1 MKKYFTVLIILVL
14 VSLLAVGCKET
25 PSLAPTPGPA
35 PTPAPAPAPV
45 TTTGIDNFR
54 LLISDEVNAIEDFSE
69 LHVTISSI
77 GVHEAGGAGG
87 WHEFTLNPEDDLDGD
102 TVAGVD
108 LRPLEDENALEIWSG
123 TLPEGE
129 YTKVFIYV
137 ESVKGILNGG
147 AELEI
152 KLPSGK
158 LQISKPFTIGDDVV
172 NFVYDITVIKTGK
185 SDKYILK
192 PQIAQSG
199 AGQKINDVTP
209 MENPEVTGEPEDSA
223 DELKLVIHGEPGPG
237 AEITLSVTDDGT
249 PVEGASVTV
258 NGEEAGSTDVDGQ
271 LIILLPDTPGEVEI
285 EATWG
290 DKSGEIELDLE
301 EQEEPEDSADELKLV
316 IHGEPGPG
324 AEITLSVTDDGTPV
338 EGASVTVNDEE
349 AGSTD
354 VDGQLIILLPD
365 TPGEVEIEATWG
377 DKSGEIE
384 FDLEEPEVAEPEWFE
399 GAIISL
405 NEGQEYSSPW
415 SMTLEGVE
423 GQVLVYVVELEGTPS
438 VGAWAE
444 IEGVLVDNTI
454 EDAKAKIEEEDD

>member
-25 PSLAPTPGPA
+25 PSLAPTPSPA
-35 PTPAPAPAPV
+35 PTPAPAPAPA

-54 LLISDEVNAIEDFSE
+54 LLISDDVNAIEDFE
-69 LHVTISSI
+69 HLYVTITSV
-77 GVHEAGGAGG
+77 GVHQSGESGG
-87 WHEFTLNPEDDLDGD
+87 WHILDPEPNPDGD
-102 TVAGVD
+102 NVTGID
-108 LRPLEDENALEIWSG
+108 LKPLVGQNALAIWSG

-137 ESVKGILNGG
+137 ESVQGILNGG

-199 AGQKINDVTP
+199 ADQTIN
-209 MENPEVTGEPEDSA
+209 EVIVEKEQEEPEDSEG
-223 DELKLVIHGEPGPG
+223 ELKLVIHGEPGPG
-237 AEITLSVTDDGT
+237 AEVTLSVTDDGT

-258 NGEEAGSTDVDGQ
+258 NGEEAGSTDADGQ
-271 LIILLPDTPGEVEI
+271 LIILLPDTPGEIEI

-301 EQEEPEDSADELKLV
+301 EQ
-316 IHGEPGPG
+316 G
-324 AEITLSVTDDGTPV
+324 
-338 EGASVTVNDEE
+338 
-349 AGSTD
+349 
-354 VDGQLIILLPD
+354 
-365 TPGEVEIEATWG
+365 
-377 DKSGEIE
+377 
-384 FDLEEPEVAEPEWFE
+384 VAESEWFE
-399 GAIISL
+399 GTIIDL
-405 NEGQEYSSPW
+405 DEGQEYSSPW
-415 SMTLEGVE
+415 LMTLEGVE

-438 VGAWAE
+438 VDAWAE
-444 IEGVLVDNTI
+444 VEGVLVNNTI
-454 EDAKAKIEEEDD
+454 EDAKAKIEEED